1 MSDGT
6 ETQQKARIQL
16 RNIYKIFGKNPQ
28 RGIDLL
34 NKGLSKDE
42 ILNKAKL
49 VVGVS
54 DVSFDIFEGETVV
67 VMGLSGS
74 GKSTLIRCVNRLMEP
89 TAGQVI
95 VDGVDVTKLSHD
107 ELRDFR
113 RKKFSMVFQ
122 SFALFPHRTVV
133 ENVEYGLEIQGV
145 EPEER
150 RERALNSLKL
160 VGLDG
165 WGDHYPVNLSG
176 GMKQRVGLARALTV
190 DPDVLLMD
198 EAFSALDP
206 LIRTDMQDELIAL
219 NDRVQKTIM
228 FITHD
233 LDEALKMGDRIVLM
247 KDGEVVQVGTP
258 EEILTRP
265 ATEYVER
272 FVANVDITK
281 VLTAEDVMKKPR
293 PVAYVKDGPRVAL
306 RKMRESGLSGIFV
319 VRQSGELVGHLSA
332 ERAADAAKKEDK
344 WVDEVTD
351 REHVSS
357 VPLDYPVRQL
367 FSLCS
372 SGNPVAVVDENQI
385 LKGVVVRGSIIAA
398 LSESNQDYHS
408 SDESATAEA
417 SDSAGSGL
425 SGAEDGAAV
434 SANDA
439 PAESPA
445 DAAEEKEA
453 NA

>member
-1 MSDGT
+1 MSDAN
-6 ETQQKARIQL
+6 EAQPKPRIQL

-34 NKGLSKDE
+34 GKGMSKDE

-54 DVSFDIFEGETVV
+54 DVSFDIYEGETVV

-89 TAGQVI
+89 TAGQVV
-95 VDGVDVTKLSHD
+95 VDGVDVTKLDPD

-133 ENVEYGLEIQGV
+133 QNVEYGLEIQGV

-150 RERALNSLKL
+150 RERALNSLNL
-160 VGLDG
+160 VGLEG

-281 VLTAEDVMKKPR
+281 VLTAEDVMKRPR

-351 REHVSS
+351 REHVSA

-367 FSLCS
+367 FALCT
-372 SGNPVAVVDENQI
+372 SGNPVAVIDENKI
-385 LKGVVVRGSIIAA
+385 LKGIVVRGSIIAA
-398 LSESNQDYHS
+398 LSESNQDYHTG
-408 SDESATAEA
+408 DESASAEA
-417 SDSAGSGL
+417 GDSAGSHPAGT
-425 SGAEDGAAV
+425 EDGAAAK
-434 SANDA
+434 ANDA
-439 PAESPA
+439 SVESSVETA
-445 DAAEEKEA
+445 GEKEA